1 MQAKRLPFS
10 RKLAFAVCDIFG
22 GGSFNIINFL
32 YPGFLAVTVGLS
44 AYHIGLVML
53 IGPRM
58 GRGER
63 PSDGLFKR
71 RNQQP
76 PLWAS
81 GACT

>member
-53 IGPRM
+53 IARVWDAVSDPLM
-58 GRGER
+58 GYLSDATNNRR
-63 PSDGLFKR
+63 LYCFPSF
-71 RNQQP
+71 
-76 PLWAS
+76 
-81 GACT
+81 